1 LNGDT
6 SAFLGAPSER
16 DKVDEMDHE
25 PPGERD
31 MPGGI
36 LSFQNQ
42 PPRHG
47 TWKKSA
53 SGASGGKNAVVKLVS
68 PLVVGFAVH

>member
-1 LNGDT
+1 MISRTTWNCT
-6 SAFLGAPSER
+6 VQYRA
-16 DKVDEMDHE
+16 
-25 PPGERD
+25 ERD